1 MAIRSEKERVLDGY
15 LVAAAR
21 SGDRVALERL
31 AERWMPKLHSHSF
44 RLCADRDLAADIS
57 QDAWSEILRGLG
69 RLEDVNAFASWAF
82 RIVTRRYARAIRS
95 LTRRRAGEQA
105 AALDAEL
112 EVDAVQEDAAEMAR
126 VRAAIAQLPGPQR
139 AALGLFYRE
148 GLRVAEIA
156 VSLDIPVGTV
166 KTRLMH
172 ARRKLRAL
180 LEGEH
185 HEQDR

>member
-1 MAIRSEKERVLDGY
+1 MAPRSEKERVLDGY

-21 SGDRVALERL
+21 SGDRAALERL
-31 AERWMPKLHSHSF
+31 AERWMPKLLSHAH
-44 RLCADRDLAADIS
+44 RLSGQGDLAADIS
-57 QDAWSEILRGLG
+57 QDAWSEILRNMG

-82 RIVTRRYARAIRS
+82 RIVTHRYARAIRS

-105 AALDAEL
+105 AARAMDL
-112 EVDAVQEDAAEMAR
+112 EVAATQERVAESERLRDAIE
-126 VRAAIAQLPGPQR
+126 QLPGPQR

-148 GLRVAEIA
+148 GLRVAEISVA
-156 VSLDIPVGTV
+156 LDTPVGTV

-180 LEGEH
+180 LEGAH
-185 HEQDR
+185 HEQD

>member
-1 MAIRSEKERVLDGY
+1 MAQRSEKERVLDAY
-15 LVAAAR
+15 LVAAGR
-21 SGDRVALERL
+21 SGDRAALERL
-31 AERWMPKLHSHSF
+31 ARRWMPKLQAHAL
-44 RLCADRDLAADIS
+44 RLCAERDLAADIS
-57 QDAWSEILRGLG
+57 QDAWSEILRGLD
-69 RLEDVNAFASWAF
+69 RLDNAEAFAAWAF
-82 RIVTRRYARAIRS
+82 RIVTHRYARSIRS

-105 AALDAEL
+105 AAREAEL
-112 EVDAVQEDAAEMAR
+112 EVEATQEGVPELDR
-126 VRAAIAQLPGPQR
+126 VRAAIARLPGPQR

-172 ARRKLRAL
+172 ARSKLRAL

>member
-1 MAIRSEKERVLDGY
+1 MAVRSEQERVFDGY

-21 SGDRVALERL
+21 SGDRIALERL
-31 AERWMPKLHSHSF
+31 AERWMP
-44 RLCADRDLAADIS
+44 RLLAHACRLSGERDLAADIS
-57 QDAWSEILRGLG
+57 QDAWSEILRGLDS
-69 RLEDVNAFASWAF
+69 LEDGNAFASWAF
-82 RIVTRRYARAIRS
+82 RIVTHRYARSIRS

-105 AALDAEL
+105 AAREAEFEVEASQDGLVELD
-112 EVDAVQEDAAEMAR
+112 R
-126 VRAAIAQLPGPQR
+126 VREAMAQLPGPQR

-156 VSLDIPVGTV
+156 VALAIPVGTV

-172 ARRKLRAL
+172 ARRNLRAL

-185 HEQDR
+185 HEQD

>member
-1 MAIRSEKERVLDGY
+1 MAIRSEKERIYDGY

-21 SGDRVALERL
+21 SGDPVALERL
-31 AERWMPKLHSHSF
+31 AERWMPRLLAHAF
-44 RLCADRDLAADIS
+44 RLCAEKDLAADIS

-69 RLEDVNAFASWAF
+69 RLDDGNAFASWAF
-82 RIVTRRYARAIRS
+82 RIVTRRYARSIRS
-95 LTRRRAGEQA
+95 LTRRRAAEQA
-105 AALDAEL
+105 AALEAEL
-112 EVDAVQEDAAEMAR
+112 EVAAAQEGAADMDR
-126 VRAAIAQLPGPQR
+126 VRAAIARLPGPQR

-172 ARRKLRAL
+172 ARRKLRVL

-185 HEQDR
+185 HEQD